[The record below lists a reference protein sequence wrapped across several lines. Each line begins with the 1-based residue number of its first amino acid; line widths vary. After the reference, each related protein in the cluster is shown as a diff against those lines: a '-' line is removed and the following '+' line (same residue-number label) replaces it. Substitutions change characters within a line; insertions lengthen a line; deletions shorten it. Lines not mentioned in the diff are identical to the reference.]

1 MQQSWNFRNA
11 FTIFSSKRHHPEVR
25 TQTKCF
31 EANVENAQD
40 LKYRH

>member
-1 MQQSWNFRNA
+1 
-11 FTIFSSKRHHPEVR
+11 VR